1 MFVELLTPDKKYFE
15 GEATGVKVPGINGEF
30 EMLDRHANIISSLTK
45 GEVRIAKG
53 SEVTTFSI
61 DGGTI
66 EMLDN
71 KLVILAEAVV
81 G

>member
-15 GEATGVKVPGINGEF
+15 GEASGVKVPGINGEF
-30 EMLDRHANIISSLTK
+30 EMLDRHANIISSLGK
-45 GEVRIAKG
+45 GDVRIANG
-53 SEVTTFSI
+53 ATVTNFLI
-61 DGGTI
+61 DGGTL

>member
-30 EMLDRHANIISSLTK
+30 EMLDRHANIISSLAK
-45 GEVRIAKG
+45 GDVRIAKG
-53 SEVTTFSI
+53 NEVTSFTI
-61 DGGTI
+61 DGGTV

>member
-1 MFVELLTPDKKYFE
+1 MFVELITPDKKYFE

-30 EMLDRHANIISSLTK
+30 EMLDRHANIISSLAK
-45 GEVRIAKG
+45 GDVRIANGKDL
-53 SEVTTFSI
+53 TTFTV

-71 KLVILAEAVV
+71 KLVILAESVV
-81 G
+81 S

>member
-15 GEATGVKVPGINGEF
+15 GEASGVKVPGINGEF